1 MGDTSLP
8 HSPKCRYQ
16 PDLDIVVEFEPEHVP
31 GLLRLVGMEL
41 QLSALLGGREVDLNT
56 RLCLSR
62 SFRDEVLAEAEPVYA
77 AA

>member
-1 MGDTSLP
+1 M
-8 HSPKCRYQ
+8 
-16 PDLDIVVEFEPEHVP
+16 VEFEPEHVP

-62 SFRDEVLAEAEPVYA
+62 SFRDEVLPKAEPVYA